1 MLPYRITGAT
11 LVTAEGSSR
20 TDLFVHGGRI
30 AARPSRSAPSVDLS
44 GYLIFPGFVNAHDH
58 LTLDSVPC
66 PATIG
71 PRTNSYEWIEAFQ
84 PSFEHPDVVEAR
96 AVDEG
101 VRAWHGGLKN
111 LFSGVTSVA
120 HHDPWHPA
128 FDDPR
133 FPVRVLKRFGWSH
146 SLGLGHTYGPPV
158 GQSYASTPSDEPWFI
173 HLAEGTD
180 AVAQGEL
187 SLLER
192 LGALGPNTVIVHGV
206 GLTPSDTT
214 RVIERGAS
222 VVWCP
227 TSNRFMLG
235 GTLSPRRLFDAGRLA
250 LGTDSRL
257 TGGFDMLAELKSAGV
272 SSDLS
277 PRELLRLATT
287 DGARVLGLAGAGT
300 LEPGAPADFVV
311 MADEGG
317 DPHEALL
324 ATSRADLAAVLR
336 AGEVQVAELRVA
348 RKFQGG
354 RAGLIP
360 IRLDGRPKVCRDT
373 VARPD
378 ACSLE
383 PGLELA

>member
-1 MLPYRITGAT
+1 
-11 LVTAEGSSR
+11 VTAEGSNR
-20 TDLFVHGGRI
+20 KDLFVDGGRI
-30 AARPSRSAPSVDLS
+30 AATPSGNAQSVDLS

-66 PATIG
+66 PARIG
-71 PRTNSYEWIEAFQ
+71 PRANSYEWIEAFQ
-84 PSFEHPDVVEAR
+84 PSFKHRDVVRAR

-120 HHDPWHPA
+120 HHDRWHPT

-146 SLGLGHTYGPPV
+146 SLGLGDTYGPPV

-187 SLLER
+187 SGLER

-206 GLTPSDTT
+206 GLTPRDTT

-235 GTLSPRRLFDAGRLA
+235 MTLSPRRLFDAGRLA

-257 TGGFDMLAELKSAGV
+257 TGGFDMLAELKSARV

-277 PRELLRLATT
+277 PRELLRLATM

-300 LEPGAPADFVV
+300 LEPGALADFVV

-317 DPHEALL
+317 DPCEALL
-324 ATSRADLAAVLR
+324 AASRADLAAVVR
-336 AGEVQVAELRVA
+336 AGEVQVADLGVA
-348 RKFQGG
+348 RRFQRG
-354 RAGLIP
+354 RTRLIP
-360 IRLDGRPKVCRDT
+360 IRLDGRPKLCRDT
-373 VARPD
+373 VARPN